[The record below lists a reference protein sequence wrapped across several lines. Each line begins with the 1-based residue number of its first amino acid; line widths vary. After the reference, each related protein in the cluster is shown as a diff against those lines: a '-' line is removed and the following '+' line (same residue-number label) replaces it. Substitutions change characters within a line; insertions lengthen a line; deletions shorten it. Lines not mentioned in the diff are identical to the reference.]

1 MDGRDV
7 ITISR
12 GGIFSL
18 EQARSVLPVIRRITQ
33 EFSVKVEALMARLE
47 SVSLTQTETITRLES
62 EVNDLI
68 KAWHEKIKKLGA
80 KPKGLWL
87 VDFDSGDGYFCWKH
101 PEIDLEFWHSYDD
114 GFTGRIPIEDRHQGV
129 NETTSPVSPSPALD
143 H

>member
-1 MDGRDV
+1 MDSRDV

-12 GGIFSL
+12 GGVFSL

-101 PEIDLEFWHSYDD
+101 PESDLEFWHSYDD
-114 GFTGRIPIEDRHQGV
+114 GFTGRIPVENRHQAG
-129 NETTSPVSPSPALD
+129 NEPASPVPPSSSLD

>member
-1 MDGRDV
+1 MDDRDM

-12 GGIFSL
+12 GGVFSL

-33 EFSVKVEALMARLE
+33 EFSVKVEAMMARLE
-47 SVSLTQTETITRLES
+47 SVSLTQTETITRLEA

-87 VDFDSGDGYFCWKH
+87 VDFDSGDGYFCWKY
-101 PEIDLEFWHSYDD
+101 PETDLEFWHSYDD
-114 GFTGRIPIEDRHQGV
+114 GFTGRVPIESRGRAVGNQ
-129 NETTSPVSPSPALD
+129 SQPSPSVD

>member
-1 MDGRDV
+1 MDGRDM

-47 SVSLTQTETITRLES
+47 SVSLTQTETITKLES

-87 VDFDSGDGYFCWKH
+87 VDFDAGDGYFCWKH
-101 PEIDLEFWHSYDD
+101 PETDLEFWHSYDD
-114 GFTGRIPIEDRHQGV
+114 GFTGRVPIENRDHAV
-129 NETTSPVSPSPALD
+129 NNPSASRPPSL
-143 H
+143 HEH

>member
-1 MDGRDV
+1 M

-47 SVSLTQTETITRLES
+47 SVSLTQTETITRLEV

-87 VDFDSGDGYFCWKH
+87 VDFDTGDGYFCWKY
-101 PEIDLEFWHSYDD
+101 PETDLEFWHSYDD
-114 GFTGRIPIEDRHQGV
+114 GFTGRVPIETRGQAVG
-129 NETTSPVSPSPALD
+129 SRSLPSIEQ
-143 H
+143 

>member
-1 MDGRDV
+1 MDGRDM
-7 ITISR
+7 ITINR

-18 EQARSVLPVIRRITQ
+18 EQASSILPVIRRITQ

-47 SVSLTQTETITRLES
+47 SVNLTQTETITRLES
-62 EVNDLI
+62 EVNELI

-87 VDFDSGDGYFCWKH
+87 VDFDSGDGYFCWKY
-101 PEIDLEFWHSYDD
+101 PETNLEFWHSYED
-114 GFTGRIPIEDRHQGV
+114 GFTGRVPIDSRHQAVG
-129 NETTSPVSPSPALD
+129 EHSPSLLD

>member
-1 MDGRDV
+1 MDDREM
-7 ITISR
+7 ITINR
-12 GGIFSL
+12 GGVFSL

-47 SVSLTQTETITRLES
+47 SVSLTQTDTISRLEA
-62 EVNDLI
+62 EVNELI

-87 VDFDSGDGYFCWKH
+87 VDFDSGDGYFCWKY
-101 PEIDLEFWHSYDD
+101 PESDLEFWHSYED
-114 GFTGRIPIEDRHQGV
+114 GFTGRVPIDHRHL
-129 NETTSPVSPSPALD
+129 SPEEPLSLQE